1 MDQEVVLVI
10 AFVRHLELTEGD
22 IAYSRVEKAV
32 RKVGVFKAL
41 HCNAGV
47 LIKLLGDPAGNA
59 VQLNSIE
66 LRACHRLRYKPHEIA
81 YAAGRLQHIAGPEVH
96 ILKCAVDRLDNDRRR
111 IKRRQRGLSGR
122 SVFIFC
128 QKLLQF
134 LIMGI
139 VLFEII

>member
-1 MDQEVVLVI
+1 MLVI
-10 AFVRHLELTEGD
+10 AFVRHLELTKGD

-81 YAAGRLQHIAGPEVH
+81 DAAGRLQHIAGPEVH

-139 VLFEII
+139 DLFEII

>member
-1 MDQEVVLVI
+1 MLII
-10 AFVRHLELTEGD
+10 AFVRDLELPEGN
-22 IAYSRVEKAV
+22 IADCRIEEAV
-32 RKVGVFKAL
+32 RKVGVFKTL

-59 VQLNSIE
+59 VQLNTIE
-66 LRACHRLRYKPHEIA
+66 LRACHRLRDKPHEVA
-81 YAAGRLQHIAGPEVH
+81 DAAGRLQHVAGSEVH

-111 IKRRQRGLSGR
+111 IKRCQRGLSGR
-122 SVFIFC
+122 SVFISC
-128 QKLLQF
+128 QKFLQL